1 MPKKGKKHGS
11 IILSRFIAST
21 KP

>member
-11 IILSRFIAST
+11 INLSRFIAST